1 MVKDHVQITT
11 WTRHR
16 SYHRK
21 WDMTPKAGTAITL
34 SEVRTGRLQVEGRLA
49 ALDHEAG
56 SHLFSVSC
64 AGAP

>member
-1 MVKDHVQITT
+1 
-11 WTRHR
+11 
-16 SYHRK
+16 
-21 WDMTPKAGTAITL
+21 MTPKAGTAITL